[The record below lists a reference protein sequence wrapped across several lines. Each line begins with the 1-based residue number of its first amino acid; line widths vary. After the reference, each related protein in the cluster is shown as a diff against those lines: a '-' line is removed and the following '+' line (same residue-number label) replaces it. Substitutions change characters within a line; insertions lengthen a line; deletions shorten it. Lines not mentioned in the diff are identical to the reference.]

1 MKLSLRQ
8 VFTATTLVFCFIALS
23 IPGANAATVASS
35 NTDADAVCTQTV
47 DVITGV
53 EVYRYDNNCVVIF
66 KKVGITTWTVPAG
79 VTKIATLIIAGGGG
93 GGYDVSGGGGN
104 SRNRTSTAASG
115 GSGGGGGYGNGT
127 PTDGGAGTG
136 SGVTLQ
142 GYAGGKI
149 QTGNYQNV
157 VTYR

>member
-93 GGYDVSGGGGN
+93 LMAK
-104 SRNRTSTAASG
+104 R
-115 GSGGGGGYGNGT
+115 
-127 PTDGGAGTG
+127 
-136 SGVTLQ
+136 
-142 GYAGGKI
+142 
-149 QTGNYQNV
+149 
-157 VTYR
+157 